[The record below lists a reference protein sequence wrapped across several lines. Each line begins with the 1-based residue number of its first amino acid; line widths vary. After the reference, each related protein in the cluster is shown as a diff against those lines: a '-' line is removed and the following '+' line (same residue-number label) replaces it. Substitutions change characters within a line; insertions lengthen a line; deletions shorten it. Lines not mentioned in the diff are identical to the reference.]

1 MSEHRFV
8 CPCGQPLTCNDSL
21 LGQEIACPTCGTMLQ
36 LGEKPAPPSLH
47 TGFTES
53 LQHASEQRQN
63 LQKQTDDEKMKLCQ
77 CYICKHKYYATLRS
91 LGKKIKCPKCQALI
105 FCQGYKKVQND
116 YLNEHNFQISA
127 SLASEDLYIDD
138 QNKTIAKFF
147 QESLKYLI
155 IPYEAVINWDV
166 TQEQCSSAINLYGD
180 IEGKRKAA
188 IVGTVL
194 AGPVGTMVGMAGK
207 KEVNFK
213 ANQNIRY
220 KYHLVINL
228 NDMNNSCLSLKNLT
242 FDKLEKIISYLNL
255 IKYYN
260 EKNQNQNRKITQH
273 RMDETPFDFYRHEK
287 RKENAK
293 KKDIACLLTT
303 LLIISF
309 VIIMIVIFRSCETK
323 KTNKTRNYSTDSQF
337 QKTEDSN
344 LARRK
349 RIAKWIR
356 ECDDREWRNPD
367 GNIAIKKAAKHFGIS
382 ESEAMNIALEGVK
395 NGW

>member
-1 MSEHRFV
+1 M
-8 CPCGQPLTCNDSL
+8 
-21 LGQEIACPTCGTMLQ
+21 
-36 LGEKPAPPSLH
+36 KK
-47 TGFTES
+47 TES
-53 LQHASEQRQN
+53 VRILRHQAEFKLEKARQTGN
-63 LQKQTDDEKMKLCQ
+63 MSAVERQKEIIADLKNDISMTAEDDETKLCQ
-77 CYICKHKYYATLRS
+77 CYFCQHKYHATLRS
-91 LGKKIKCPKCQALI
+91 IGKKIKCPKCQALI

-116 YLNEHNFQISA
+116 YLNEHNFQISV

-213 ANQNIRY
+213 ATQNIRY

-273 RMDETPFDFYRHEK
+273 RMDKTPFDFYRQEQLKEDAKEK
-287 RKENAK
+287 N
-293 KKDIACLLTT
+293 ILLTI
-303 LLIISF
+303 LIITF
-309 VIIMIVIFRSCETK
+309 VIIMFAICRSCETE
-323 KTNKTRNYSTDSQF
+323 KTNKTRNYSTDSQI

>member
-8 CPCGQPLTCNDSL
+8 CPCGQSLTCNDSL
-21 LGQEIACPTCGTMLQ
+21 LGKEIACPTCGTMLQ
-36 LGEKPAPPSLH
+36 LGEKPATPSLH

-63 LQKQTDDEKMKLCQ
+63 QQKQAEDEKTESVKFCYTPKIPPNQAELNISAVKRQEAIITDLKNDISMTAENDETKLCQ
-77 CYICKHKYYATLRS
+77 CYFCKHKYYATLRS

-147 QESLKYLI
+147 QASLKYLI

-166 TQEQCSSAINLYGD
+166 TQEQCSSAINLNGD

-207 KEVNFK
+207 KEVNLK
-213 ANQNIRY
+213 ANQNICY

-228 NDMNNSCLSLKNLT
+228 NDVNNSCLSLKNLT

-260 EKNQNQNRKITQH
+260 EKNQNQNRKITEY
-273 RMDETPFDFYRHEK
+273 RMDKTPFEFYRPK
-287 RKENAK
+287 KLMINAK
-293 KKDIACLLTT
+293 EESTGYGCLLTILIIS
-303 LLIISF
+303 LLII
-309 VIIMIVIFRSCETK
+309 IYC
-323 KTNKTRNYSTDSQF
+323 
-337 QKTEDSN
+337 N
-344 LARRK
+344 LQ
-349 RIAKWIR
+349 
-356 ECDDREWRNPD
+356 
-367 GNIAIKKAAKHFGIS
+367 
-382 ESEAMNIALEGVK
+382 
-395 NGW
+395 